1 MNSGDSLTDSF
12 DMDDQ
17 MQLTDLE
24 RMIIMLDRAN
34 VKYNRELVG
43 EIEVLYIFSD
53 TKSNP
58 YYSVW
63 HFGKTHGRLLRVINE

>member
-17 MQLTDLE
+17 MQPTDLE
-24 RMIIMLDRAN
+24 QMVSMLDRAKI
-34 VKYNRELVG
+34 VYKKEVVG
-43 EIEVLYIFSD
+43 ETEVLYIFSE